1 MVHDKENDCGKRG
14 ETLCCYFSVLVALDE
29 DALSIASYT
38 TNGEETQSAQ
48 TYINIYI
55 HTHVIQN
62 NLRTHPAGG
71 FAASRVG

>member
-1 MVHDKENDCGKRG
+1 MSGKHG

-48 TYINIYI
+48 TYYIYTYARDPKQSYRELQM
-55 HTHVIQN
+55 H
-62 NLRTHPAGG
+62 
-71 FAASRVG
+71 